1 MFPRLSQGL
10 ATDLGRGDVMS
21 FVDKYDILLSRVSQ
35 AAADSLKHE
44 VADEVRATMLI
55 KVFDEV
61 YSYDAS
67 PMAMESR
74 RMEAGGLGDWDQIR
88 AEVTSSQS
96 EATLEV
102 WNAAPFQ
109 DGQLRSVSLAHVVET
124 GAPSFRQPYPR
135 PFTAKT
141 QAEVLSSG
149 RALQAFKTGL
159 KRHGF

>member
-1 MFPRLSQGL
+1 MRW
-10 ATDLGRGDVMS
+10 RGFFGDFMS
-21 FVDKYDILLSRVSQ
+21 FAQIYNELLNRTRA
-35 AAADSLKHE
+35 AAADSLKRE

-55 KVFDEV
+55 KTFDEV

-88 AEVTSSQS
+88 SEVTEDPS
-96 EATLEV
+96 EAMLEV

-109 DGQLRSVSLAHVVET
+109 DGRLRSVSLAHVVET
-124 GAPSFRQPYPR
+124 GMSAFRQPHPR

-149 RALQAFKTGL
+149 RALQALKKGL
-159 KRHGF
+159 TRNGL